1 MSSNDTQPKLDAARI
16 LVIRL
21 GAMGDVIHALP
32 AVSALARALPQAQI
46 DWIIEPR
53 WAEVLE
59 GNPYLNAVL
68 PLPLNALRK
77 EPFKAGSWR
86 AARELIAKLRATR
99 YDLAVDLQG
108 LIKSASLAR
117 VTGCQ
122 RRVGF
127 ETSALREPFAARF
140 YTEQVV
146 VSGEHVVDKN
156 LSAVRN
162 LIGRADGAAE
172 FPLPEGEYSASL
184 PEGDFVLT
192 TPVAGWG
199 SKQWPSRHYAQ
210 LAGLI
215 QGGMGMPLVLDCAP
229 NDVSYAREIARTA
242 PDGSVVVHTST
253 IQQLIGATRRA
264 RAVVGV
270 DSGPLHLAA
279 ALNKSGVAVFGP
291 TDPARNGP
299 YGGTLTVLRA
309 TTASTTYR
317 RDENVSC
324 AMSSIGAAQVY
335 EELCRRIS
343 AVRG

>member
-1 MSSNDTQPKLDAARI
+1 MSWNDSHPKLNAGRV
-16 LVIRL
+16 LVVRL

-32 AVSALARALPQAQI
+32 AAAALARALPEATV
-46 DWIIEPR
+46 DWIVEPC
-53 WAEVLE
+53 WADLLK
-59 GNPYLNAVL
+59 GNPYLRSVVPF
-68 PLPLNALRK
+68 PLKAWRK
-77 EPFKAGSWR
+77 QPFSAQSWG
-86 AARELIAKLRATR
+86 AARRLIGELRSNR
-99 YDLAVDLQG
+99 YDLVVDLQG
-108 LIKSASLAR
+108 LMKSACLAR
-117 VTGCQ
+117 LTGCP

-127 ETSALREPFAARF
+127 ERPALREPFAARF

-156 LSAVRN
+156 LSAVRR
-162 LIGRADGAAE
+162 LIGNEDAAAE
-172 FPLPEGEYSASL
+172 FPLPEGEYSAAL
-184 PEGDFVLT
+184 PPGDFVLAS
-192 TPVAGWG
+192 PLAGWG

-215 QGGMGMPLVLDCAP
+215 QGGLGMRLVLDCAAG
-229 NDVSYAREIARTA
+229 DVGYVQEIARAA
-242 PDGSVVVHTST
+242 PAESVAVHSST
-253 IQQLIGATRRA
+253 IPQLIGATRRA

-279 ALNKSGVAVFGP
+279 ALNKAGVAVFGP

-324 AMSSIGAAQVY
+324 AMSSISAAQVY
-335 EELCRRIS
+335 EELCRTMS
-343 AVRG
+343 ARRD